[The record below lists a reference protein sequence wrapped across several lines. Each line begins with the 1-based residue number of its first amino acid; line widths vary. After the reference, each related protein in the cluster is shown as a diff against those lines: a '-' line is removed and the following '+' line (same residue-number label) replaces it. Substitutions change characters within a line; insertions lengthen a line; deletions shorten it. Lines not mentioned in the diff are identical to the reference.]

1 MWKNATR
8 ITRHMLLRAIMLFAT
23 VVVGVYITV
32 LIANMGG
39 YLDTVRK
46 AEIRFATAQGIY
58 ANPDFQQ
65 LPPAELNK
73 LVEQLV
79 QIEYQRQGLDKPFI
93 VRSFGYLATALSLS
107 LGRSEH
113 MTSDSGSRQVR
124 LILVERLPATLV
136 LFATTQMIL
145 FFLSLFVALYL
156 SRNYGNPVD
165 RAIIALAP
173 TSAAPGWFY
182 GIFLILIFSAVLRV
196 LPWGGM
202 VQTPPP
208 KDTLSY
214 ALSVLKHMVL
224 PVSAMIIGALFA
236 SIYARRTF
244 FLIFSSED
252 YVELAKAK
260 GLSERAVERRYV
272 LRPTLPT
279 IVTQFVL
286 VLITMWTGAI
296 VLETVFNWPGLG
308 RLLYQ
313 GVQLNDTPVIVG
325 GIVIYAYLLAISVF
339 LLDIIYVIL
348 DPRVR
353 IGGAARR

>member
-1 MWKNATR
+1 MGQNILKIGR
-8 ITRHMLLRAIMLFAT
+8 YMLLRAVMLMLT
-23 VVVGVYITV
+23 VVIAVYITV
-32 LIANMGG
+32 IIANMGG
-39 YLDTVRK
+39 YLDVVRK
-46 AEIRFATAQGIY
+46 AEIRFAVSATLY

-73 LVEQLV
+73 LVEEMV
-79 QIEYQRQGLDKPFI
+79 QIEYQRQGLDRPFI
-93 VRSFGYLATALSLS
+93 ARSFGYLFTALTLS
-107 LGRSEH
+107 LGRSEF

-136 LFATTQMIL
+136 LFTTTQMIL

-156 SRNYGNPVD
+156 SRNYGNFLD
-165 RAIIALAP
+165 RAVIALAP

-182 GIFLILIFSAVLRV
+182 GIFLILIFAGVLRV

-202 VQTPPP
+202 VKTPPP
-208 KDTLSY
+208 PTTLEY
-214 ALSVLKHMVL
+214 ALSLLQHMVL
-224 PVSAMIIGALFA
+224 PVTAMVIGGLFA

-260 GLSERAVERRYV
+260 GLSARAVERRYV
-272 LRPTLPT
+272 LRPTLPV

-286 VLITMWTGAI
+286 VLITMWMGAI
-296 VLETVFNWPGLG
+296 ILETVFNWPGLG

-325 GIVIYAYLLAISVF
+325 GIVIYGYLLAMSVF
-339 LLDIIYVIL
+339 LLDILYVIL

-353 IGGAARR
+353 IGGGGRR